1 MKCFGKNTL
10 RCIRDY
16 NSAGGRKIL
25 NIKSIIEL
33 IMRGRGSDP
42 ETHCPHK
49 KMHSFCNNG
58 PISKILTAL
67 KSWDS
72 RACDGLNRNI
82 KFQVSNVQNWA
93 RMWKSRFWALSR
105 IHFFLRNTSQNPTQT
120 EYFVLVSFSLTNQGV
135 SQRLRNSELG
145 SHIRCKNCT
154 TKHLPPPF
162 VLVSR

>member
-1 MKCFGKNTL
+1 MKPVIG
-10 RCIRDY
+10 
-16 NSAGGRKIL
+16 
-25 NIKSIIEL
+25 II
-33 IMRGRGSDP
+33 GRGGEGRL
-42 ETHCPHK
+42 ETHCLHK
-49 KMHSFCNNG
+49 NRYSFCTNG
-58 PISKILTAL
+58 SISKILTAL

-72 RACDGLNRNI
+72 RACDGLIRNI

-154 TKHLPPPF
+154 TKHLPPPPRPSLSITGF
-162 VLVSR
+162 ILRLRSLDLIASNSGEHLDYK